1 MDGYHIEATDG
12 EIGHVSGFLIDDE
25 TWAIRYLVI
34 DTSNWWFGHQ
44 VLVAPPWIK
53 GVNWSRQSVS
63 VDLSRASI
71 KNAPVYDPAA
81 VWSSEQDLS
90 LYQHHGRSGYW
101 AGSTHLEREI

>member
-1 MDGYHIEATDG
+1 MTHK
-12 EIGHVSGFLIDDE
+12 VLIADDE
-25 TWAIRYLVI
+25 PNILISLEFLMKRE
-34 DTSNWWFGHQ
+34 GHQ